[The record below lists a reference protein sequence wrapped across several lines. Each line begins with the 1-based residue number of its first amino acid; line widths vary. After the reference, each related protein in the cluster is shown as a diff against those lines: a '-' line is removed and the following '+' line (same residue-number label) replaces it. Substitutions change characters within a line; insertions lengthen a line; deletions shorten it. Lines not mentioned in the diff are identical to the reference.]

1 MNKRS
6 VFAVGSILLLSACA
20 SAKADKAAT
29 PEWVDSPYAECSA
42 DELCA
47 VGSGRSLTAAKADGR
62 AGLAKVFQARVK
74 SSFSSETKA
83 NGDDLA
89 FNARDYVS
97 ESSDVLLTATDI
109 RDTFTEN
116 GTVYALATL
125 DKAKAAKITREEIDD
140 LDAKMEALLKEDSPA
155 AAVKLEKLY
164 EQRRGINQRYIT
176 LTGQP
181 IVESVSYEQVY
192 GNKKARIG
200 KRHIYLQSRGGS
212 PAFVQAVRKVLA
224 ENGYTFAVK
233 PDLNTPVVGISLQAE
248 EQFLKVKGFVKYDYH
263 FTLSAP
269 DKRGV
274 DAEVL
279 ATTLTESG
287 LNEKQAYGKALESL
301 QDYLKENILNLNF

>member
-1 MNKRS
+1 MNNRS
-6 VFAVGSILLLSACA
+6 VFTVGLILLLSACA
-20 SAKADKAAT
+20 SAKADKTAK

-42 DELCA
+42 DEFCA
-47 VGSGRSLTAAKADGR
+47 VGSGRSLTVAKADAR
-62 AGLAKVFQARVK
+62 AGLAKVFESRIKA
-74 SSFSSETKA
+74 SFSTETKA
-83 NGDDLA
+83 DENGVSGKT
-89 FNARDYVS
+89 RDYVS

-116 GTVYALATL
+116 GTVYALAVL
-125 DKAKAAKITREEIDD
+125 NKNKAAEITREEIDD

-176 LTGQP
+176 LTGKP
-181 IVESVSYEQVY
+181 AIESVSYEQVY

-200 KRHIYLQSRGGS
+200 KRHIYLQARGGS
-212 PAFVQAVRKVLA
+212 PAFVQAVRSVLA

-233 PDLNTPVVGISLQAE
+233 PALNTPVVTISMQAE
-248 EQFLKVKGFVKYDYH
+248 EQFLKVSGFVKYDYH

-274 DAEVL
+274 DAEAL

-301 QDYLKENILNLNF
+301 KNYLQENILNLNF